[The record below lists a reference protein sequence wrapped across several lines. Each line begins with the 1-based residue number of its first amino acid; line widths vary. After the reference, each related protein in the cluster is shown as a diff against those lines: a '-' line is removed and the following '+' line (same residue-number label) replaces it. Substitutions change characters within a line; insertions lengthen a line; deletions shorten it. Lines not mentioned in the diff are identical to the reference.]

1 MGRIVEMLVTV
12 VQAVAVDIMGVV
24 ALVLQG
30 KVMLVVMEILP
41 APATLEVV
49 VVDQLR
55 QDKLFQQETPRI
67 I

>member
-24 ALVLQG
+24 VLVLED
-30 KVMLVVMEILP
+30 KAMMVVMEILP